1 MASLVPALLMAPRA
15 RVCLR
20 VFKYV
25 KAPIDCGAIHQ
36 CCLDVDSSCSSAEG
50 NAQRARGKSSV
61 CVFVRERERE
71 SWGGSRAVL
80 IGTEDRGQ
88 KERVRWEEK

>member
-1 MASLVPALLMAPRA
+1 MTARDATLVIVQADRGVYMASLVPALLMAPRA

-61 CVFVRERERE
+61 CVCVCERAREREL
-71 SWGGSRAVL
+71 GG
-80 IGTEDRGQ
+80 
-88 KERVRWEEK
+88 